1 MTRLPPEEAAAL
13 VQPAEQLHYARWLD
27 LGARAG
33 FVLLVLCFLAYASG
47 LWPAHV
53 PPERLPELWTLPVD
67 AFRQAAGMPAGWQWL
82 ALVHRS
88 DVANLAGIALLA
100 GCSLPAL
107 LALVPLYA
115 RRRER
120 LFAALCIAQ
129 VVVLLFAA
137 AGVIGGAH

>member
-1 MTRLPPEEAAAL
+1 MTRLPPDQAAAL
-13 VQPAEQLHYARWLD
+13 VQPAEQLLYARWLD

-33 FVLLVLCFLAYASG
+33 FVLLVLCFVAYLSG

-53 PPERLPELWTLPVD
+53 PPERLPALWTLPVD

-82 ALVHRS
+82 TLLHRS

-107 LALVPLYA
+107 LALLPLYA
-115 RRRER
+115 RRGER
-120 LFAALCIAQ
+120 LFALLCVAQ
-129 VVVLLFAA
+129 VAVLLFAA
-137 AGVIGGAH
+137 AGVIGGVH